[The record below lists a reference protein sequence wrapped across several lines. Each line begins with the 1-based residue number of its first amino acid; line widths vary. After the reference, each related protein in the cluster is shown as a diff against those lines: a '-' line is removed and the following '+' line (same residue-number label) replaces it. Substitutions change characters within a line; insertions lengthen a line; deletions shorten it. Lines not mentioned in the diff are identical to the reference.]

1 MCYYGTLDY
10 NLNTDNSLPE
20 FTKEEKSLVKQAAR
34 IALARTDL
42 LAYNMQIDVGYE
54 DAPHIKLLTGKLE
67 AIERGDIKK
76 LIVVLPFRHSKSETV
91 SGKFPGWCL
100 GRDPGRTFIIVGHNA
115 TLAGTFSTQNRDTI
129 ADNPK
134 YREIFPDVVIN
145 PKRRGAEIWAVNNN
159 RENVVATGMQGG
171 IVGFGAWCLIID
183 DPFRT
188 AEHAASPTYRDKVYQ
203 EYKMAA
209 RSRLVPNG
217 RIIIVCTR
225 WHEDDLIG
233 RILSSPEAD
242 EWEVVHLPALSYG
255 VEDDYRFE
263 GQTEEEYNQAV
274 ETIPKT
280 AFPDPL
286 GRPKGEALW
295 PTHYTKAFLL
305 QTKLVLQHD
314 FECAYQGNPT
324 TIQGVQFQR
333 QWFRGVTANILQEL
347 RVKPLVR
354 ARSYDLAWSAERN
367 ADYTVGLRGSIYV
380 PDKEAL
386 KQFNAKLLELGA
398 SSGIMQPVLIVIE
411 DVVRWKKEWNDSS
424 TDIER
429 LAITDGVGYDM
440 IVEAVASQNL
450 GFKSLRSSPR
460 LQGHTLHKVAPD
472 TDKELRSKYTLKLA
486 SLGCVVL
493 LQDADGGEAQW
504 RKDFLDEVCGF
515 PYAVKDD
522 QFDALTQFINYYQ
535 PVIDRVLLNITDV
548 KWSTPFMEVSGNL
561 QSARAKLPGV
571 FQEVPTGEPRVD
583 GLGWRF

>member
-1 MCYYGTLDY
+1 MTDTLLD
-10 NLNTDNSLPE
+10 
-20 FTKEEKSLVKQAAR
+20 FTTEEKSLVKQAAH
-34 IALARTDL
+34 IALARDRL
-42 LAYNMQIDVGYE
+42 LAYNMYIDTGYE
-54 DAPHIKLLTGKLE
+54 AAPHINLLTDKLE
-67 AIERGDIKK
+67 AVERGEVTK

-100 GRDPGRTFIIVGHNA
+100 GRDPSRTFIIVGHNA

-134 YREIFPDVVIN
+134 YREIFPNVVIN

-159 RENVVATGMQGG
+159 RENVVAAGMQGG

-209 RSRLVPNG
+209 RSRLVPGG

-233 RILSSPEAD
+233 RILSSPEASD
-242 EWEVVHLPALSYG
+242 WDVVHLPALSYG
-255 VEDDYRFE
+255 TEADYQFE
-263 GQTEEEYNQAV
+263 GQTEEEFKQAT

-295 PTHYTKAFLL
+295 PSHYGRQFLL

-324 TIQGVQFQR
+324 TIQGVKFQR
-333 QWFRGVTANILQEL
+333 QWFRGISVNTLQEL
-347 RVKPLVR
+347 KTKRLAR
-354 ARSYDLAWSAERN
+354 GRSYDLAWSAERN
-367 ADYTVGLRGSIYV
+367 ADYTVGLRGSIYA

-386 KQFNAKLLELGA
+386 KQFNSRLTELGA
-398 SSGIMQPVLIVIE
+398 SSGIMLPVLIVIE
-411 DVVRWKKEWNDSS
+411 DVTRWKKEWNESS
-424 TDIER
+424 IDIER
-429 LAITDGVGYDM
+429 LALSDGVGYDM
-440 IVEAVASQNL
+440 LVEAVASQNL
-450 GFKSLRSSPR
+450 GFKSLKGSPK
-460 LQGHTLHKVAPD
+460 LMGHTLQKIVPD
-472 TDKELRSKYTLKLA
+472 VDKDLRSKYTLKLA
-486 SLGCVVL
+486 SLGCIVF
-493 LQDADGGEAQW
+493 LQDEEGNEPQW

-515 PYAVKDD
+515 PYATKDD
-522 QFDALTQFINYYQ
+522 QFDALTQFVNYYQ
-535 PVIDRVLLNITDV
+535 PVIDRVLMDFSDIR
-548 KWSTPFMEVSGNL
+548 WSTPFMEVTGSL
-561 QSARAKLPGV
+561 QNSRAKLTSV
-571 FQEVPTGEPRVD
+571 FHEAFTGEAKVD